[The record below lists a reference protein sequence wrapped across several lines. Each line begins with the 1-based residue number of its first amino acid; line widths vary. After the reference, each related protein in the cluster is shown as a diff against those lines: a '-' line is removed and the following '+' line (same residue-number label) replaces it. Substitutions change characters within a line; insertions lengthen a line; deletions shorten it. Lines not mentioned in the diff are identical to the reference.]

1 MKEQTRKGVFETN
14 SSSVHTITISK
25 KGYDKSIIPEV
36 LVFTFGEFGWEVDKL
51 SSVYEKASYL
61 YTSLNNVEDRD
72 EKIEFIKNTLKSVG
86 CTAAFAEKKETHSY
100 FENGY
105 IDHAEDLGEFID
117 VVFENENA
125 LLNYLFGD
133 GCIYTYN
140 DNMDYDNMEYSDEI
154 YWLENNEYKKITEL
168 SLLVL

>member
-1 MKEQTRKGVFETN
+1 MKRQTRKGVFETN

-25 KGYDKSIIPEV
+25 NGYDKSTIPEA
-36 LVFTFGEFGWEVDKL
+36 LAFTFGEFGWEVDKL

-61 YTSLNNVEDRD
+61 YTALNNVEDRD

-86 CTAAFAEKKETHSY
+86 CTAAFAEKKETHRY

-117 VVFENENA
+117 AVFENGDT

-140 DNMDYDNMEYSDEI
+140 DNMDYDDMEYADEI
-154 YWLENNEYKKITEL
+154 DAIKNDEMNLDVFYKGN
-168 SLLVL
+168 